1 MLNRTDLR
9 ELGGNAPALTRFFR
23 KLDVV
28 FLPGMRRGYVRA
40 EDYLALIEKW
50 DIPGRS
56 RAADVTFG
64 ALVGHGGHKRPPC
77 RGDPQRQEPC
87 GSAAEMPPAGFEPAL
102 PP

>member
-9 ELGGNAPALTRFFR
+9 ELGWERTGVDAIFR

-50 DIPGRS
+50 
-56 RAADVTFG
+56 TY
-64 ALVGHGGHKRPPC
+64 
-77 RGDPQRQEPC
+77 RGDRVRPT
-87 GSAAEMPPAGFEPAL
+87 
-102 PP
+102 